1 MQRIILHHSAG
12 GYVPSAIDK
21 QHYHRIIDGDGKA
34 HAGKFPI
41 SANAPGAS
49 MRSGTYAA
57 HTRNCNTGS
66 IGVSMACMAGALWS
80 DPRACPA
87 FPKPAQVDGLIA
99 EVARLCREYSIPVL
113 PTTVLS
119 HAEVQRTLGITQLG
133 KWDFDYDPRG
143 VNPSRDPVVIGNGI
157 RQEVLV
163 ALGYES
169 PSAPRGP
176 MPVIRRGSAGEAVMR
191 AQRLLGLTAD
201 GMFGPRTEAAAIA
214 FQKRNQLLPDGI
226 IGRATWAALTKEKS
240 A

>member
-12 GYVPSAIDK
+12 GYVPSALDK
-21 QHYHRIIDGDGKA
+21 QHYHLIIDGDGKA

-66 IGVSMACMAGALWS
+66 IGVSMACMAGAEWS
-80 DPRACPA
+80 RPKACKV
-87 FPKPAQVDGLIA
+87 FPKPAQVDALVK
-99 EVARLCREYSIPVL
+99 EVARLCQEYRIPVL

-119 HAEVQRTLGITQLG
+119 HAEVQRTLGISQAG
-133 KWDFDYDPRG
+133 KWDYDYDPRG
-143 VNPSRDPVVIGNGI
+143 VNESRDPVIIGAAL

-163 ALGYES
+163 AMGYES
-169 PSAPRGP
+169 PPAPRGP
-176 MPVIRRGSAGEAVMR
+176 MPVIRRGSTGEAVR
-191 AQRLLGLTAD
+191 QAQRLLGLKDD
-201 GMFGPRTEAAAIA
+201 GMFGPLTEAAAIA
-214 FQKRNQLLPDGI
+214 FQKRSQLLPDGI